1 MVSSHDCGWQIK
13 DALESQR
20 SFRTNRRGRKTRYRS
35 PRFDNRSKPEGW
47 LPPSLMSRIYN
58 IETWFNRLRQRCL
71 ITSVSIETVR
81 FDTQKMENPEIS
93 GVEYQQGE
101 LEGYEVREKRGIT
114 TQKPSRPPAS
124 SGERNGTLGST
135 ARKWSSPTCSAYR
148 SLGFMIP
155 E

>member
-58 IETWFNRLRQRCL
+58 IET
-71 ITSVSIETVR
+71 VR

-124 SGERNGTLGST
+124 SGERNGTLGPT

>member
-81 FDTQKMENPEIS
+81 FDTQKMGNPEI
-93 GVEYQQGE
+93 QGLSISKGNCMATKCENICWRSSTVPVLIAAKLTYRWKWNISIHDPEAVVTE
-101 LEGYEVREKRGIT
+101 LAT
-114 TQKPSRPPAS
+114 
-124 SGERNGTLGST
+124 
-135 ARKWSSPTCSAYR
+135 
-148 SLGFMIP
+148 
-155 E
+155 